1 MYLSDICY
9 LKLCLGGFMNSFL
22 RCFLNSF
29 SATLG
34 TVFFTA
40 SASTLY
46 ANDGLDKNL
55 PVIGKPI
62 PNGINFQPPVTELA
76 RDIQWLD
83 NVLLV
88 IITLISIFVSALLV
102 WVFIRY
108 NRKANPT
115 PSSTTHNTPIEILWT
130 IIPVFILIGIGV
142 ISLPILLKQLRI
154 PDSDVVIKATGAQ
167 WYWSYDYPQ
176 HNFSFDSVMLEKEE
190 LAEFGYSQD
199 EYLLATDNP
208 VVVPVNKNITVQVT
222 ASDVIHAW
230 KVMSFGVHQDGVPG
244 RLAELWF
251 KPEKEGVY
259 FGQCSELCGLNHS
272 YMPIVVKVVSQEE
285 YEAWLKRSVEKF
297 ASISGKR
304 QKSIALAEKN

>member
-1 MYLSDICY
+1 
-9 LKLCLGGFMNSFL
+9 MNSFL
-22 RCFLNSF
+22 RHFMNIFLAPVAIVF
-29 SATLG
+29 S
-34 TVFFTA
+34 TA
-40 SASTLY
+40 STSVLL

-62 PNGINFQPPVTELA
+62 PSGINFQPPVTELA

-272 YMPIVVKVVSQEE
+272 YMPIVVKVVSEEE
-285 YEAWLKRSVEKF
+285 YKKWLKRASEKF
-297 ASISGKR
+297 ASISGDR

>member
-1 MYLSDICY
+1 MSSFYKHF
-9 LKLCLGGFMNSFL
+9 LKIFWAPVVSLLFIVSGSSL
-22 RCFLNSF
+22 L
-29 SATLG
+29 
-34 TVFFTA
+34 
-40 SASTLY
+40 
-46 ANDGLDKNL
+46 ANDGLDKDL

-130 IIPVFILIGIGV
+130 IVPVFILIGIGI

-154 PDSDVVIKATGAQ
+154 PESDVVIKATGAQ

-176 HNFSFDSVMLEKEE
+176 HDFSFDSVMLEKEE
-190 LAEFGYSQD
+190 LEKFGYSQD

-230 KVMSFGVHQDGVPG
+230 KIMSFGVHQDGVPG

-297 ASISGKR
+297 ASISGDR
-304 QKSIALAEKN
+304 PKSFALAENN

>member
-1 MYLSDICY
+1 MSSFYIHF
-9 LKLCLGGFMNSFL
+9 LKIFWAPVVSLLFIVSGSSL
-22 RCFLNSF
+22 L
-29 SATLG
+29 
-34 TVFFTA
+34 
-40 SASTLY
+40 
-46 ANDGLDKNL
+46 ANDGLDKDL

-130 IIPVFILIGIGV
+130 VIPVFILVGIGI

-154 PDSDVVIKATGAQ
+154 PESDVVIKATGAQ

-176 HNFSFDSVMLEKEE
+176 HDFSFDSVMLEKEE
-190 LAEFGYSQD
+190 LEKFGYSQD

-230 KVMSFGVHQDGVPG
+230 KIMSFGVHQDGVPG

-285 YEAWLKRSVEKF
+285 YEAWLDRSVEKF
-297 ASISGKR
+297 ARVSGDR
-304 QKSIALAEKN
+304 QKTIALAEKN

>member
-1 MYLSDICY
+1 
-9 LKLCLGGFMNSFL
+9 MNSFL
-22 RCFLNSF
+22 RCFLNMF
-29 SATLG
+29 MAATG
-34 TVFFTA
+34 TVFFTV
-40 SASTLY
+40 SASTLF

-272 YMPIVVKVVSQEE
+272 YMPIVVKVVSEEE
-285 YEAWLKRSVEKF
+285 YKEWLKRASEKF
-297 ASISGKR
+297 ANISGDR
-304 QKSIALAEKN
+304 LKSVTFAEKN

>member
-1 MYLSDICY
+1 
-9 LKLCLGGFMNSFL
+9 LKIFWAPVVSLLFIVSGSSL
-22 RCFLNSF
+22 L
-29 SATLG
+29 
-34 TVFFTA
+34 
-40 SASTLY
+40 
-46 ANDGLDKNL
+46 ANDGLDKDL

-130 IIPVFILIGIGV
+130 IVPVFILIGIGI
-142 ISLPILLKQLRI
+142 ISLPILLKQLKI
-154 PDSDVVIKATGAQ
+154 PESDVVIKATGAQ

-190 LAEFGYSQD
+190 LEKFGYAQD

-230 KVMSFGVHQDGVPG
+230 KIMSFGVHQDGVPG

-251 KPEKEGVY
+251 KAEKEGVY

-297 ASISGKR
+297 ASIRGDR
-304 QKSIALAEKN
+304 QKNIALAENN

>member
-1 MYLSDICY
+1 MSSFYRRF
-9 LKLCLGGFMNSFL
+9 LKIFWAPVV
-22 RCFLNSF
+22 
-29 SATLG
+29 SALFI
-34 TVFFTA
+34 V
-40 SASTLY
+40 SSSSLL
-46 ANDGLDKNL
+46 ANDGLDKDL

-88 IITLISIFVSALLV
+88 IITLISIFVSALLI

-130 IIPVFILIGIGV
+130 IVPVFILIGIGI

-154 PDSDVVIKATGAQ
+154 PESDVVIKATGAQ

-176 HNFSFDSVMLEKEE
+176 HDFSFDSVMLEKEE
-190 LAEFGYSQD
+190 LEKFGYSQD

-230 KVMSFGVHQDGVPG
+230 KIMSFGVHQDGVPG

-285 YEAWLKRSVEKF
+285 YEAWLERSVEKF
-297 ASISGKR
+297 ASISGDRPKTLV
-304 QKSIALAEKN
+304 LAGNN

>member
-1 MYLSDICY
+1 MSSLLRDFIKIFMAPAATVLFAMY
-9 LKLCLGGFMNSFL
+9 
-22 RCFLNSF
+22 
-29 SATLG
+29 
-34 TVFFTA
+34 A
-40 SASTLY
+40 SALV

-83 NVLLV
+83 NVLLI

-176 HNFSFDSVMLEKEE
+176 HDFSFDSVMLEKDE
-190 LAEFGYSQD
+190 LEKFGYSQD

-230 KVMSFGVHQDGVPG
+230 KIMSFGVHQDGVPG

-251 KPEKEGVY
+251 KAEKEGVY
-259 FGQCSELCGLNHS
+259 FGQCSELCGLNHA

-285 YEAWLKRSVEKF
+285 YEAWLKRSAEKF

-304 QKSIALAEKN
+304 RKSIALAEKN

>member
-1 MYLSDICY
+1 
-9 LKLCLGGFMNSFL
+9 MNSFL
-22 RCFLNSF
+22 RCFLNWVTV
-29 SATLG
+29 AIG

-40 SASTLY
+40 SASTLF

-244 RLAELWF
+244 RLAELCF

-272 YMPIVVKVVSQEE
+272 YMPIVVKVVSEEE
-285 YEAWLKRSVEKF
+285 YKEWLKRASKKF
-297 ASISGKR
+297 ASLNGDR
-304 QKSIALAEKN
+304 QKSFALAEKN

>member
-1 MYLSDICY
+1 MSSFYRHF
-9 LKLCLGGFMNSFL
+9 LKIFWAPVVSLLFIVSGSSL
-22 RCFLNSF
+22 L
-29 SATLG
+29 
-34 TVFFTA
+34 
-40 SASTLY
+40 
-46 ANDGLDKNL
+46 ANDGLDKDL

-130 IIPVFILIGIGV
+130 IVPVFILIGIGI

-154 PDSDVVIKATGAQ
+154 PESDVVIKATGAQ

-176 HNFSFDSVMLEKEE
+176 HDFSFDSVMLEKEE
-190 LAEFGYSQD
+190 LEKFGYSQD

-230 KVMSFGVHQDGVPG
+230 KIMSFGVHQDGVPG

-297 ASISGKR
+297 ASISGDR
-304 QKSIALAEKN
+304 PRSFALAENN

>member
-1 MYLSDICY
+1 
-9 LKLCLGGFMNSFL
+9 MNSFL
-22 RCFLNSF
+22 RHLFLRLF
-29 SATLG
+29 WVPLT
-34 TVFFTA
+34 TVFYVVFG
-40 SASTLY
+40 SSLM
-46 ANDGLDKNL
+46 ANDGLDKDL

-62 PNGINFQPPVTELA
+62 PNGLNFQPPVTELA

-108 NRKANPT
+108 NRRANPT

-130 IIPVFILIGIGV
+130 VIPVFILIGIGI

-154 PDSDVVIKATGAQ
+154 PESDVVIKATGAQ

-176 HNFSFDSVMLEKEE
+176 HDFSFDSVMLEKEE
-190 LAEFGYSQD
+190 LEEFGYSQD

-230 KVMSFGVHQDGVPG
+230 KIMSFGVHQDGVPG

-259 FGQCSELCGLNHS
+259 FGQCSELCRKNHA
-272 YMPIVVKVVSQEE
+272 YMPIVVKVVSKGVYKQ
-285 YEAWLKRSVEKF
+285 WLDGAIVEF
-297 ASISGKR
+297 AGEP
-304 QKSIALAEKN
+304 QKIELALNN

>member
-1 MYLSDICY
+1 
-9 LKLCLGGFMNSFL
+9 MNSFL
-22 RCFLNSF
+22 RHFMNIFLAPVAIVF
-29 SATLG
+29 S
-34 TVFFTA
+34 TA
-40 SASTLY
+40 STSLLL

-130 IIPVFILIGIGV
+130 IIPVFILIGIGI

-176 HNFSFDSVMLEKEE
+176 HDFSFDSVMLEKDE

-208 VVVPVNKNITVQVT
+208 VVVPVNKNILVQVT

-272 YMPIVVKVVSQEE
+272 YMPIVVKVVSEVE
-285 YEAWLKRSVEKF
+285 YKAWLKRASEKF
-297 ASISGKR
+297 ASISGDR
-304 QKSIALAEKN
+304 RKSIALAEKN

>member
-1 MYLSDICY
+1 
-9 LKLCLGGFMNSFL
+9 MNSFL
-22 RCFLNSF
+22 RQFMNIFLALVAIVF
-29 SATLG
+29 S
-34 TVFFTA
+34 TA
-40 SASTLY
+40 STSVLLAS
-46 ANDGLDKNL
+46 DGLDKNL

-88 IITLISIFVSALLV
+88 IITLISIFVSALLI

-176 HNFSFDSVMLEKEE
+176 HDFSFDSVMLEKEE

-230 KVMSFGVHQDGVPG
+230 KIMSFGVHQDGVPG

-272 YMPIVVKVVSQEE
+272 YMPIVVKVVSEEE
-285 YEAWLKRSVEKF
+285 YKAWIKRASEKF
-297 ASISGKR
+297 ASISGDR
-304 QKSIALAEKN
+304 QKSIALAENN

>member
-1 MYLSDICY
+1 
-9 LKLCLGGFMNSFL
+9 MNSFL
-22 RCFLNSF
+22 RCLLNMST
-29 SATLG
+29 AAIG
-34 TVFFTA
+34 TVFFTV
-40 SASTLY
+40 SASTLF

-272 YMPIVVKVVSQEE
+272 YMPIVVKVVSEEE
-285 YEAWLKRSVEKF
+285 YEEWLKRASEKF
-297 ASISGKR
+297 ASISGDR

>member
-1 MYLSDICY
+1 MSSFYRHF
-9 LKLCLGGFMNSFL
+9 LKIFWAPVVLLLFIVSGSSL
-22 RCFLNSF
+22 L
-29 SATLG
+29 
-34 TVFFTA
+34 
-40 SASTLY
+40 
-46 ANDGLDKNL
+46 ANDGLDKDL

-130 IIPVFILIGIGV
+130 IVPVFILIGIGI

-154 PDSDVVIKATGAQ
+154 PESDVVIKATGAQ

-176 HNFSFDSVMLEKEE
+176 HDFSFDSVMLEKEE
-190 LAEFGYSQD
+190 LEKFGYSQD

-230 KVMSFGVHQDGVPG
+230 KIMSFGVHQDGVPG

-297 ASISGKR
+297 ARVSGDR
-304 QKSIALAEKN
+304 PKSFALAENN

>member
-1 MYLSDICY
+1 MSSFYRHF
-9 LKLCLGGFMNSFL
+9 LKIFWAPVVSLLFIVSGSSL
-22 RCFLNSF
+22 L
-29 SATLG
+29 
-34 TVFFTA
+34 
-40 SASTLY
+40 
-46 ANDGLDKNL
+46 ANDGLDKDL

-130 IIPVFILIGIGV
+130 IVPVFILIGIGI

-154 PDSDVVIKATGAQ
+154 PESDVVIKATGAQ

-190 LAEFGYSQD
+190 LEKFGYSQD

-230 KVMSFGVHQDGVPG
+230 KIMSFGVHQDGVPG

-297 ASISGKR
+297 ASISDDR
-304 QKSIALAEKN
+304 PKSFVLAENN

>member
-1 MYLSDICY
+1 MSSFYRHF
-9 LKLCLGGFMNSFL
+9 LKIFWAPVVSLLFIVSGSSL
-22 RCFLNSF
+22 L
-29 SATLG
+29 
-34 TVFFTA
+34 
-40 SASTLY
+40 
-46 ANDGLDKNL
+46 ANDGLDKDL

-130 IIPVFILIGIGV
+130 IVPVFILIGIGI

-154 PDSDVVIKATGAQ
+154 PESDVVIKATGAQ

-176 HNFSFDSVMLEKEE
+176 HDFSFDSVMLEKEE
-190 LAEFGYSQD
+190 LEKFGYSQD

-230 KVMSFGVHQDGVPG
+230 KIMSFGVHQDGVPG

-297 ASISGKR
+297 ASVSGDR
-304 QKSIALAEKN
+304 PKSFALAENN

>member
-1 MYLSDICY
+1 
-9 LKLCLGGFMNSFL
+9 MNSFL
-22 RCFLNSF
+22 RCFLNLF
-29 SATLG
+29 MAAIG
-34 TVFFTA
+34 TVLFTA
-40 SASTLY
+40 SASTLF

-130 IIPVFILIGIGV
+130 IIPVFILIGIGI
-142 ISLPILLKQLRI
+142 ISLPILLKQLRV
-154 PDSDVVIKATGAQ
+154 PDSDVIIKATGAQ

-176 HNFSFDSVMLEKEE
+176 HDFSFDSVMLEKDE
-190 LAEFGYSQD
+190 LEKFGYSQD

-230 KVMSFGVHQDGVPG
+230 KIMSFGVHQDGVPG

-251 KPEKEGVY
+251 KAEKEGVY
-259 FGQCSELCGLNHS
+259 FGQCSELCGLNHA

>member
-1 MYLSDICY
+1 
-9 LKLCLGGFMNSFL
+9 LKIFWAPVVLLLFIVSGSSL
-22 RCFLNSF
+22 L
-29 SATLG
+29 
-34 TVFFTA
+34 
-40 SASTLY
+40 
-46 ANDGLDKNL
+46 ANDGLDKDL

-88 IITLISIFVSALLV
+88 IITVISIFVSALLV

-130 IIPVFILIGIGV
+130 IVPVFILIGIGI

-154 PDSDVVIKATGAQ
+154 PESDVVIKATGAQ

-176 HNFSFDSVMLEKEE
+176 HDFSFDSVMLEKEE
-190 LAEFGYSQD
+190 LEKFGYSQD

-230 KVMSFGVHQDGVPG
+230 KIMSFGVHQDGVPG

-272 YMPIVVKVVSQEE
+272 YMPIVVKVVSEEE
-285 YEAWLKRSVEKF
+285 YEAWLERSVEKF
-297 ASISGKR
+297 ASTSDDR
-304 QKSIALAEKN
+304 PKSFVLAENN

>member
-1 MYLSDICY
+1 MSSFYRHF
-9 LKLCLGGFMNSFL
+9 LKIFWAPVVSVLFIVSGSSLL
-22 RCFLNSF
+22 
-29 SATLG
+29 
-34 TVFFTA
+34 
-40 SASTLY
+40 
-46 ANDGLDKNL
+46 ANDGLDKDL

-130 IIPVFILIGIGV
+130 IVPVFILIGIGI

-154 PDSDVVIKATGAQ
+154 PESDVVIKATGAQ

-176 HNFSFDSVMLEKEE
+176 HDFSFDSVMLEKEE
-190 LAEFGYSQD
+190 LEKFGYSQD

-230 KVMSFGVHQDGVPG
+230 KIMSFGVHQDGVPG

-297 ASISGKR
+297 ASISGDR
-304 QKSIALAEKN
+304 PKSFALVENN

>member
-1 MYLSDICY
+1 
-9 LKLCLGGFMNSFL
+9 MNSFL
-22 RCFLNSF
+22 RRFMNIFLAPVAIVF
-29 SATLG
+29 SA
-34 TVFFTA
+34 
-40 SASTLY
+40 ASTSVLL

-62 PNGINFQPPVTELA
+62 PSGINFQPPVTELA

-176 HNFSFDSVMLEKEE
+176 HDFSFDSVMLEKEE

-272 YMPIVVKVVSQEE
+272 YMPIVVKVVSEVE
-285 YEAWLKRSVEKF
+285 YKAWLKRASEKF
-297 ASISGKR
+297 ASISGDR
-304 QKSIALAEKN
+304 RKSIALAEKN

>member
-1 MYLSDICY
+1 MSSFYRHF
-9 LKLCLGGFMNSFL
+9 LKIFWAPVVSLLFIVSGSSL
-22 RCFLNSF
+22 L
-29 SATLG
+29 
-34 TVFFTA
+34 
-40 SASTLY
+40 
-46 ANDGLDKNL
+46 ANDGLDKDL

-130 IIPVFILIGIGV
+130 IVPVFILIGIGI

-154 PDSDVVIKATGAQ
+154 PESDVVIKATGAQ

-176 HNFSFDSVMLEKEE
+176 HDFSFDSVMLEKEE
-190 LAEFGYSQD
+190 LEKFGYSQD

-230 KVMSFGVHQDGVPG
+230 KIMSFGVHQDGVPG

-297 ASISGKR
+297 ASISGYR
-304 QKSIALAEKN
+304 PKSFALAENN

>member
-1 MYLSDICY
+1 
-9 LKLCLGGFMNSFL
+9 MNSFL
-22 RCFLNSF
+22 RCLLNMF
-29 SATLG
+29 MAAIG

-40 SASTLY
+40 SASTLF
-46 ANDGLDKNL
+46 ANDGLEKNL

-176 HNFSFDSVMLEKEE
+176 HDFSFDSVMLEKEE
-190 LAEFGYSQD
+190 LADFGYSQD

-272 YMPIVVKVVSQEE
+272 YMPIVVKVVSEEE
-285 YEAWLKRSVEKF
+285 YKEWLKRASEKF
-297 ASISGKR
+297 ASISGDR

>member
-1 MYLSDICY
+1 MSSFYRHF
-9 LKLCLGGFMNSFL
+9 LKIFWAPVVSLLFIVSGSSL
-22 RCFLNSF
+22 L
-29 SATLG
+29 
-34 TVFFTA
+34 
-40 SASTLY
+40 
-46 ANDGLDKNL
+46 ANDGLDKDL

-130 IIPVFILIGIGV
+130 IVPVFILIGIGI

-154 PDSDVVIKATGAQ
+154 PESDVVIKATGAQ

-176 HNFSFDSVMLEKEE
+176 HDFSFDSVMLEKEE
-190 LAEFGYSQD
+190 LEKFGYSQD

-230 KVMSFGVHQDGVPG
+230 KIMSFGVHQDGVPG

-251 KPEKEGVY
+251 KPEKEGIY

-297 ASISGKR
+297 ASISGDR
-304 QKSIALAEKN
+304 PKSFALAENN

>member
-1 MYLSDICY
+1 
-9 LKLCLGGFMNSFL
+9 MNSFL
-22 RCFLNSF
+22 RHFMNIFLAPVAIVF
-29 SATLG
+29 S
-34 TVFFTA
+34 TV
-40 SASTLY
+40 STSVLL

-176 HNFSFDSVMLEKEE
+176 HDFSFDSVMLEKEE

-272 YMPIVVKVVSQEE
+272 YMPIVVKVVSEEE
-285 YEAWLKRSVEKF
+285 YKAWLKRASEKF
-297 ASISGKR
+297 ASISGDR
-304 QKSIALAEKN
+304 QRSIALAEKN

>member
-1 MYLSDICY
+1 MD
-9 LKLCLGGFMNSFL
+9 SFL
-22 RCFLNSF
+22 RHLFNWF
-29 SATLG
+29 MAALG

-40 SASTLY
+40 SASTLF

-176 HNFSFDSVMLEKEE
+176 HNISFDSVMLEKEE

-272 YMPIVVKVVSQEE
+272 YMPIVVKVVSEEE
-285 YEAWLKRSVEKF
+285 YKEWLKRASEKF
-297 ASISGKR
+297 ASISGDR

>member
-1 MYLSDICY
+1 MSSFYRHF
-9 LKLCLGGFMNSFL
+9 LKIFWAPVVSLLV
-22 RCFLNSF
+22 
-29 SATLG
+29 
-34 TVFFTA
+34 TV
-40 SASTLY
+40 SGSSLL
-46 ANDGLDKNL
+46 ANDGLDKDL

-130 IIPVFILIGIGV
+130 VIPVFILVGIGI

-154 PDSDVVIKATGAQ
+154 PESDVVIKATGAQ

-176 HNFSFDSVMLEKEE
+176 HDFSFDSVMLEKDE
-190 LAEFGYSQD
+190 LEKFGYSQD

-230 KVMSFGVHQDGVPG
+230 KIMSFGVHQDGVPG

-285 YEAWLKRSVEKF
+285 YEAWLERSVEKF
-297 ASISGKR
+297 ASISGNR
-304 QKSIALAEKN
+304 QKTIALAEKN

>member
-1 MYLSDICY
+1 
-9 LKLCLGGFMNSFL
+9 MNSFL
-22 RCFLNSF
+22 RHFLNIF
-29 SATLG
+29 MAPLA

-40 SASTLY
+40 YASALL

-102 WVFIRY
+102 WVFFRY

-130 IIPVFILIGIGV
+130 IIPVFILIGIGI

-176 HNFSFDSVMLEKEE
+176 HDFSFDSVMLEKEE

-208 VVVPVNKNITVQVT
+208 VVVPVDKNITVQVT

-272 YMPIVVKVVSQEE
+272 YMPIVVKVVSEEE
-285 YEAWLKRSVEKF
+285 YKAWLKRASEKF
-297 ASISGKR
+297 ASISGDR

>member
-1 MYLSDICY
+1 MSSFYRHF
-9 LKLCLGGFMNSFL
+9 LKIFWAPVVSLLF
-22 RCFLNSF
+22 
-29 SATLG
+29 
-34 TVFFTA
+34 TV
-40 SASTLY
+40 SGSSLL
-46 ANDGLDKNL
+46 ANDGLDKDL

-130 IIPVFILIGIGV
+130 IVPVFILIGIGI

-154 PDSDVVIKATGAQ
+154 PESDVVIKATGAQ

-176 HNFSFDSVMLEKEE
+176 HDFSFDSVMLEKEE
-190 LAEFGYSQD
+190 LEKFGYSQD

-230 KVMSFGVHQDGVPG
+230 KIMSFGVHQDGVPG

-272 YMPIVVKVVSQEE
+272 YMPIVVKVVSQQE

-297 ASISGKR
+297 ASISGDR
-304 QKSIALAEKN
+304 PKSFALAENN

>member
-1 MYLSDICY
+1 MSSFYRHF
-9 LKLCLGGFMNSFL
+9 LKIFWAPVVLLLFIVSGSSL
-22 RCFLNSF
+22 L
-29 SATLG
+29 
-34 TVFFTA
+34 
-40 SASTLY
+40 
-46 ANDGLDKNL
+46 ANDGLDKDL

-130 IIPVFILIGIGV
+130 IVPVFILIGIGI

-154 PDSDVVIKATGAQ
+154 PESDVVIKATGAQ

-176 HNFSFDSVMLEKEE
+176 HDFSFDSVMLEKEE
-190 LAEFGYSQD
+190 LEKFGYSQD

-230 KVMSFGVHQDGVPG
+230 KIMSFGVHQDGVPG

-272 YMPIVVKVVSQEE
+272 YMPIVVKVVSEEE
-285 YEAWLKRSVEKF
+285 YEAWLERSVEKF
-297 ASISGKR
+297 ASTSDNR
-304 QKSIALAEKN
+304 LKSFVLAENN

>member
-1 MYLSDICY
+1 MSSFYRHF
-9 LKLCLGGFMNSFL
+9 LKIFRAPVVSLLFIVSGSSL
-22 RCFLNSF
+22 L
-29 SATLG
+29 
-34 TVFFTA
+34 
-40 SASTLY
+40 
-46 ANDGLDKNL
+46 ANDGLDKDL

-130 IIPVFILIGIGV
+130 IVPVFILIGIGI

-154 PDSDVVIKATGAQ
+154 PESDVVIKATGAQ

-176 HNFSFDSVMLEKEE
+176 HDFSFDSVMLEKEE
-190 LAEFGYSQD
+190 LEKFGYSQD

-230 KVMSFGVHQDGVPG
+230 KIMSFGVHQDGVPG

-297 ASISGKR
+297 ASISGDR
-304 QKSIALAEKN
+304 PKSFTLAENN

>member
-1 MYLSDICY
+1 
-9 LKLCLGGFMNSFL
+9 MNSSL
-22 RCFLNSF
+22 RCLFNMFMAAS
-29 SATLG
+29 G

-40 SASTLY
+40 SSSTLF

-272 YMPIVVKVVSQEE
+272 YMPIVVKVVSEEE
-285 YEAWLKRSVEKF
+285 YKEWLKRASEKF
-297 ASISGKR
+297 ASISGDR
-304 QKSIALAEKN
+304 QKSFALAKKN

>member
-1 MYLSDICY
+1 MS
-9 LKLCLGGFMNSFL
+9 
-22 RCFLNSF
+22 CFLQRVLNILTTPV
-29 SATLG
+29 ATI
-34 TVFFTA
+34 FFIA
-40 SASTLY
+40 SASGIL

-62 PNGINFQPPVTELA
+62 PNGINFQPPFTELA

-88 IITLISIFVSALLV
+88 IITLISIFVSVLLV

-130 IIPVFILIGIGV
+130 IIPVFILIGIGI

-176 HNFSFDSVMLEKEE
+176 HGFSFDSVMLEKEE

-272 YMPIVVKVVSQEE
+272 YMPIVVKVVSEEE
-285 YEAWLKRSVEKF
+285 YKEWLKRASEKF
-297 ASISGKR
+297 ASISGDR

>member
-1 MYLSDICY
+1 MSSFYRHF
-9 LKLCLGGFMNSFL
+9 LKIFWAPVVSLLV
-22 RCFLNSF
+22 
-29 SATLG
+29 
-34 TVFFTA
+34 TV
-40 SASTLY
+40 SGSSLL
-46 ANDGLDKNL
+46 ANDGLDKDL

-102 WVFIRY
+102 WAFIRY
-108 NRKANPT
+108 NRTANPT

-130 IIPVFILIGIGV
+130 VIPVFILVGIGI

-154 PDSDVVIKATGAQ
+154 PESDVVIKATGAQ

-176 HNFSFDSVMLEKEE
+176 HDFSFDSVMLEKEE
-190 LAEFGYSQD
+190 LEEFGYSQD

-230 KVMSFGVHQDGVPG
+230 KIMSFGVHQDGVPG

-272 YMPIVVKVVSQEE
+272 YMPIVVKVVSEEE
-285 YEAWLKRSVEKF
+285 YEAWLERSVEKF
-297 ASISGKR
+297 ASISGNR
-304 QKSIALAEKN
+304 QKAIALAEKN

>member
-1 MYLSDICY
+1 MSSFYRHF
-9 LKLCLGGFMNSFL
+9 LKIFWVPVVSILFIVSGSSLL
-22 RCFLNSF
+22 
-29 SATLG
+29 
-34 TVFFTA
+34 
-40 SASTLY
+40 
-46 ANDGLDKNL
+46 ANDGLDKDL

-130 IIPVFILIGIGV
+130 IVPVFILIGIGI

-154 PDSDVVIKATGAQ
+154 PESDVVIKATGAQ

-176 HNFSFDSVMLEKEE
+176 HDFSFDSVMLEKEE
-190 LAEFGYSQD
+190 LEKFGYSQD

-230 KVMSFGVHQDGVPG
+230 KIMSFGVHQDGVPG

-297 ASISGKR
+297 ASISGDR
-304 QKSIALAEKN
+304 PKSFALAENN

>member
-1 MYLSDICY
+1 
-9 LKLCLGGFMNSFL
+9 MNSFL
-22 RCFLNSF
+22 RNFLNIF
-29 SATLG
+29 MAP
-34 TVFFTA
+34 VAIIFFAGYA
-40 SASTLY
+40 SALM

-130 IIPVFILIGIGV
+130 IIPVFILVGIGI

-154 PDSDVVIKATGAQ
+154 PESDVVIKATGAQ

-176 HNFSFDSVMLEKEE
+176 HDFSFDSVMLEKNE
-190 LAEFGYSQD
+190 LEKFGYSQD

-230 KVMSFGVHQDGVPG
+230 KIMSFGVHQDGVPG

-251 KPEKEGVY
+251 KAEKEGVY
-259 FGQCSELCGLNHS
+259 FGQCSELCGLNHA